1 MLVCELKCSPI
12 NRQLL
17 NVAKHELLGRGKK
30 GGGGRRVVYFT
41 RPSTASFDKLY
52 QMILG
57 SFSIVG
63 VATFGGG
70 TQDQQVHKS
79 VKGAT
84 FITIQ
89 WSTLELLQRT
99 CNGKMVNENKK
110 YYCLSLSAQAL
121 CSEGCVYIMPGC

>member
-1 MLVCELKCSPI
+1 MS
-12 NRQLL
+12 L
-17 NVAKHELLGRGKK
+17 NTSYWE
-30 GGGGRRVVYFT
+30 GGGEGEVGGVLCILHDHQRL
-41 RPSTASFDKLY
+41 ASIKLY

-63 VATFGGG
+63 VAIFGGG

-89 WSTLELLQRT
+89 WSTLELLQTT